1 MRIIEDLI
9 PTDSLELSHHE
20 QLLNWWGKK
29 NRQRIFIKLD
39 PANSIFCA
47 LCHLFVTMFYVP
59 KWNKLDTVK
68 LVTKLYTI
76 FLAKVLLSY
85 IENYVEVPEL
95 LKVAQ

>member
-1 MRIIEDLI
+1 
-9 PTDSLELSHHE
+9 
-20 QLLNWWGKK
+20 
-29 NRQRIFIKLD
+29 
-39 PANSIFCA
+39 
-47 LCHLFVTMFYVP
+47 MFYVP